1 MPIGETSENS
11 TDQRLQ
17 FVAYLKAYLP
27 ASEITMSPPPFR
39 SLSPQI
45 SKTLPQGPAN
55 VSSSFFMTSPPTVS
69 RTVRH
74 SFTKALI
81 VHRVL
86 IRTVEVVDAELEPA
100 ASCDKQVRRGLR
112 RSSGRLGNFPGY
124 SIRAMPTS
132 RNSCGRAIY
141 SRKYAETYLLN
152 LHLCLPLRETE
163 TNALEPRASDSLVPS
178 SKHQW
183 TETQAKLMT
192 YALLLHFVFI
202 SLPVMTDAIILSG
215 LLRDLSAARL

>member
-132 RNSCGRAIY
+132 RDSCGRAIY
-141 SRKYAETYLLN
+141 KVVSTRRYICSTYTYVFLFEELKQALSN
-152 LHLCLPLRETE
+152 LGLPIL
-163 TNALEPRASDSLVPS
+163 
-178 SKHQW
+178 W
-183 TETQAKLMT
+183 YQAK
-192 YALLLHFVFI
+192 YI
-202 SLPVMTDAIILSG
+202 SGQKHKLN
-215 LLRDLSAARL
+215 